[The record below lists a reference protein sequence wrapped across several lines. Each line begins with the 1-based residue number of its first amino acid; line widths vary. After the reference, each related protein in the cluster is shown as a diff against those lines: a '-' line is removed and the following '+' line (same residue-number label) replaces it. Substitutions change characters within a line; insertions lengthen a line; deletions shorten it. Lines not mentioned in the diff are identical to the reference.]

1 MNYLHKDTDES
12 KNKLYDDLFNNQPN
26 GIKYTS
32 LINQE
37 FPIYRGFSEQSI
49 QTSMFDV
56 PDFQFM
62 SQTTKTLWI
71 ENNRSSCPELNKL
84 MTNDNPTILNQT
96 IVLSQS
102 QTQSISKSVQYNEDN
117 NSFNHDNDIDSD
129 NENIESDIINPSIDD
144 ITDYSENFGLFKRAF
159 DLAGNNVEK
168 HRQLYNY
175 LSNFVIENEI
185 NHNDNNDVIANRMHA
200 KTVSISSNKV
210 VNKTNRSNKRK
221 KGCWEL

>member
-1 MNYLHKDTDES
+1 
-12 KNKLYDDLFNNQPN
+12 
-26 GIKYTS
+26 
-32 LINQE
+32 
-37 FPIYRGFSEQSI
+37 
-49 QTSMFDV
+49 
-56 PDFQFM
+56 
-62 SQTTKTLWI
+62 
-71 ENNRSSCPELNKL
+71 

-185 NHNDNNDVIANRMHA
+185 NHSDNDDVIANRMHT

-221 KGCWEL
+221 KGCWEI